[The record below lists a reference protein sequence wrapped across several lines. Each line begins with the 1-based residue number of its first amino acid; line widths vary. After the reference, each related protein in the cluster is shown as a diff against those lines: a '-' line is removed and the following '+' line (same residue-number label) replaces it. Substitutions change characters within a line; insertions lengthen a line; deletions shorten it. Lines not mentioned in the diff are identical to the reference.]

1 MSCRVPTPANTR
13 VEPPTLRSLSSPS
26 EAPAP
31 RPRALSPRPGSPS
44 FRGSALGSP
53 GRPLRRPRLGALSLP
68 RPAGPGC
75 GSSSRRGGGGGAGRV
90 RPPRCR
96 LGGSRGPPAP
106 DPGSRPA
113 SRVPSP
119 AGWAPH
125 LPGPSVG
132 GGRLPR
138 RAGRGPHRHLL
149 FLKAARRAG
158 RGRRRSLRPG
168 PAGVTAL
175 RSASRPPTH
184 LCVFP
189 AEIKVLPESLR
200 AEGCGPP
207 AAAGARAVSSS
218 RGWGQGL
225 SGAGNAGAA
234 PRRVLRQP
242 ARPPGSVRPGVGGG
256 GGRLEPSGENKKW
269 GPWKES
275 CGQHAGCP
283 PLSLPSVLG
292 RGWAGSR
299 NPPPSFLSRV
309 CPWG

>member
-1 MSCRVPTPANTR
+1 M
-13 VEPPTLRSLSSPS
+13 
-26 EAPAP
+26 
-31 RPRALSPRPGSPS
+31 
-44 FRGSALGSP
+44 
-53 GRPLRRPRLGALSLP
+53 
-68 RPAGPGC
+68 
-75 GSSSRRGGGGGAGRV
+75 
-90 RPPRCR
+90 
-96 LGGSRGPPAP
+96 
-106 DPGSRPA
+106 
-113 SRVPSP
+113 
-119 AGWAPH
+119 
-125 LPGPSVG
+125 
-132 GGRLPR
+132 
-138 RAGRGPHRHLL
+138 
-149 FLKAARRAG
+149 
-158 RGRRRSLRPG
+158 
-168 PAGVTAL
+168 

-234 PRRVLRQP
+234 PRRVLGQP

-256 GGRLEPSGENKKW
+256 GGRLEPSGENRKW

-275 CGQHAGCP
+275 CGQHGGCP

-299 NPPPSFLSRV
+299 NPPPSFPSRV
-309 CPWG
+309 RPWRVVGPWALEMVAEHVRMGLGWVLKCVEETSVNTLVQARIKQLFCL